1 MKMHLSLTDT
11 DEGVRQTKQV
21 ERHATCKAVLL
32 LLPTGVQ
39 LSLPN
44 MICLHFSVTHR
55 SIVTPVAPP
64 ASSRRASPLCTAGSG
79 FQCYDS
85 NLLQLSK
92 MSSENS
98 VSVVISQVRAITT
111 DISLVDRQLETWH
124 SVEYTKST
132 LTDESDCVEVFLLP
146 TRSRQDGDM
155 LTCSL

>member
-11 DEGVRQTKQV
+11 AEWVRQTKQI
-21 ERHATCKAVLL
+21 ERHATYKAVLL

-39 LSLPN
+39 LSFPN

-64 ASSRRASPLCTAGSG
+64 ASSHRASPLWAAGSG
-79 FQCYDS
+79 FQCCDS

-111 DISLVDRQLETWH
+111 DRQLETWH
-124 SVEYTKST
+124 HVQYTKST
-132 LTDESDCVEVFLLP
+132 LMGESDCVDVFLLP
-146 TRSRQDGDM
+146 TWSRQDGDM
-155 LTCSL
+155 LACSL